1 MISFIKTIFETL
13 LDRKKTFNGDI
24 RDVKSYIEINIKRNI
39 TLDEISNYFNISPYY
54 MSKLFKKK
62 TGTNFVEYVSSRKI
76 DLSKEMLTH
85 TNMRILNIAL
95 ELGFNEPNYFS
106 KVFKKSVGL
115 TPTDYRNKT
124 TN

>member
-1 MISFIKTIFETL
+1 
-13 LDRKKTFNGDI
+13 
-24 RDVKSYIEINIKRNI
+24 
-39 TLDEISNYFNISPYY
+39 

>member
-1 MISFIKTIFETL
+1 LISFIKTIFETL